1 MEEKT
6 FLIEGDSALVRTF
19 AKSYEWYTPLKYIR
33 AVREVL
39 GQIDLDPASCEL
51 ANQVVQARS
60 YYDIQTDG
68 LAHDWSG
75 RVYLNP
81 PYGRI
86 GHISNQEIWIKRLIE
101 QYKAGRTTEAILLV
115 NASTDTGW
123 FQHLW
128 EYPICLT
135 DHRVNFWS
143 RDGGQGST
151 HGSAFVYFG
160 EHESLFIDVF
170 SEFGPVF
177 PSGVVVRKQRE
188 ASPSLWSSMEVSA

>member
-33 AVREVL
+33 AVTSVL
-39 GQIDLDPASCEL
+39 GCIDVDPASCEL
-51 ANQVVQARS
+51 ANQVVRAS
-60 YYDIQTDG
+60 VYYDIQTDG
-68 LAHDWSG
+68 FAHDWPG

-81 PYGRI
+81 PYGRTNQ
-86 GHISNQEIWIKRLIE
+86 ISNQDIWLRRL
-101 QYKAGRTTEAILLV
+101 QDQRAAGITREAIVLV

-123 FQHLW
+123 FQQLW
-128 EYPICLT
+128 DYAVCLT

-151 HGSAFVYFG
+151 
-160 EHESLFIDVF
+160 
-170 SEFGPVF
+170 
-177 PSGVVVRKQRE
+177 
-188 ASPSLWSSMEVSA
+188 